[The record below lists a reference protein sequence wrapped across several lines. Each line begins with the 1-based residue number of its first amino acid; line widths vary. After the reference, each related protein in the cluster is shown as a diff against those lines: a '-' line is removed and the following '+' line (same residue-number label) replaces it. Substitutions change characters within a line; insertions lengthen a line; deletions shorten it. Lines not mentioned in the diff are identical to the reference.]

1 MCLTSWNCILKVIQN
16 RYIDVIEAVMIFVM
30 TMGDAQ
36 SSQAKDDAED
46 ESTSDLESPAP
57 VTSKRGR
64 PRKYLT
70 ELDAV
75 EARRRRARE
84 YYHRNSERIK
94 DQQKLY
100 QHWHRD
106 QLNLQR
112 RARYSKKT
120 EDLR

>member
-1 MCLTSWNCILKVIQN
+1 MMCVTTMCLTGWNFVLKIIQN
-16 RYIDVIEAVMIFVM
+16 TYIDVTEAVMMFIV
-30 TMGDAQ
+30 TAGDAQ
-36 SSQAKDDAED
+36 SSSGKGNTED
-46 ESTSDLESPAP
+46 QSTSDLESPAP

-106 QLNLQR
+106 QLNL
-112 RARYSKKT
+112 
-120 EDLR
+120 